1 MVELSD
7 DLIVRYFPSYSNSG
21 VLHTNV
27 VGVKELLA
35 DSLKLGAL
43 ALKYTIELS
52 SSVTGSV
59 YFL

>member
-7 DLIVRYFPSYSNSG
+7 DFIFKYFPLYSNSG
-21 VLHTNV
+21 VLQTNV
-27 VGVKELLA
+27 VGVKEPLD
-35 DSLKLGAL
+35 DSLKLGAD